1 MIELSRISILFILIV
16 SNYILLTIGLW
27 AWLPDL
33 FIIQTLLF
41 TTFSKKIPSV
51 YFFIIKGFIID
62 LFFSEFSVPYTLSFS
77 LIGLYLNFG
86 KLKWIQRSF
95 LEQIIMI
102 FVIILIL
109 NMLLGYFND
118 YSSSAVYRLIIN
130 PFLNSFVWLF
140 IFMTQ
145 RKKWLKNL

>member
-1 MIELSRISILFILIV
+1 MIELSRISILFILII

-33 FIIQTLLF
+33 FIIQILLF

-51 YFFIIKGFIID
+51 YFFIINGFIID

-102 FVIILIL
+102 FVISLIL

-118 YSSSAVYRLIIN
+118 YSSSAEYRLITN

>member
-1 MIELSRISILFILIV
+1 MIELSRVSILFILIIF
-16 SNYILLTIGLW
+16 NYILLTIGLW

-62 LFFSEFSVPYTLSFS
+62 LFFSEYSVPYTLSFS

-86 KLKWIQRSF
+86 KLKWIQRSL
-95 LEQIIMI
+95 LEQLLLI
-102 FVIILIL
+102 VLASILLNIL
-109 NMLLGYFND
+109 LNFTND
-118 YSSSAVYRLIIN
+118 YYLNIQARIVIN
-130 PFLNSFVWLF
+130 PLMNALIWAG

-145 RKKWLKNL
+145 RHKWLKKF